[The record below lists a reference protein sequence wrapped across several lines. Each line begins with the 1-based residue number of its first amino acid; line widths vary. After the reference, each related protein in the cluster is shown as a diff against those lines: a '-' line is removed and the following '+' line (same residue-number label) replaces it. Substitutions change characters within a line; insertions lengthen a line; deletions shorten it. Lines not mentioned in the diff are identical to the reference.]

1 MEKSNSQKFIR
12 AYKGFEKN
20 LQCRGFQYE
29 IGKKYSISGDIK
41 LCEKGFHACEFP
53 MDAFY
58 FYDMFHSR
66 FCEVKLSGKIDR
78 DDDIV
83 KACASKIKIVK
94 ELTLRE
100 MIMLSINMLNEYE
113 LPIVLSGR
121 IKDVDAQENSNIELK
136 DRYAKIVSM
145 GNYACITSR
154 SFCGSR
160 IGSSGHMAQINTIG
174 NCASIGSSGHYAT
187 IHSSG
192 DCSSIGS
199 SGDSAKIFSSGN
211 EAKIGSIGKY
221 ASIYSGGS
229 HTSIASFGDHANI
242 VSNGT
247 YAEAQSS
254 GNNCFV
260 CCCGIGSKVK
270 AEVGSWITLSEY
282 KLSEDRHN
290 YDLVCIKTE
299 YIDGCRIKANTWY
312 KLVGG
317 EFVEA

>member
-1 MEKSNSQKFIR
+1 MEKSNSQKFIK

-29 IGKKYSISGDIK
+29 IGKRYSISGDIK

-78 DDDIV
+78 DDYIV

-100 MIMLSINMLNEYE
+100 MIMLNINMLNEYE
-113 LPIVLSGR
+113 LPVELSER
-121 IKDVDAQENSNIELK
+121 IKDVDAQENSDIELK

-154 SFCGSR
+154 SFFGAR
-160 IGSSGHMAQINTIG
+160 IGSSGLMAQINSIG
-174 NCASIGSSGHYAT
+174 NCANIGSSGNCAM

-192 DCSSIGS
+192 VSSSIGS

-221 ASIYSGGS
+221 ASIYSEGS
-229 HTSIASFGDHANI
+229 HASIASFGDNANV
-242 VSNGT
+242 VSNGK
-247 YAEAQSS
+247 YAEIQSS
-254 GNNCFV
+254 GNNCFI
-260 CCCGIGSKVK
+260 CCSGLGSKVK
-270 AEVGSWITLSEY
+270 AEVGSWMTLSEY